1 MIQHPRTKLR
11 STAETAISKLFYELE
26 KSHKLNTYEDLFSLV
41 VERMAALTCGMRAD
55 KSVAEALDAAC
66 AIAPNKRRP
75 RFATALAEWRE
86 GLLQIQSQHK
96 LTYGEWM
103 SIFGND
109 IARLSKWCIRA
120 ERHPNDPDK
129 PGDVV

>member
-11 STAETAISKLFYELE
+11 STAETVISTLFYELE
-26 KSHKLNTYEDLFSLV
+26 KRHKLNTYEDLFSLV
-41 VERMAALTCGMRAD
+41 VERMEALTCGMRAD
-55 KSVAEALDAAC
+55 KSVAEALTTAC
-66 AIAPNKRRP
+66 SIVPKRRP
-75 RFATALAEWRE
+75 RFAAALAEWRD
-86 GLLQIQSQHK
+86 GLLQIQGQHE

-129 PGDVV
+129 PGDVA